1 MPDKLSSESHLS
13 SSTLLSHFSH
23 HLLLLLTAT
32 IVSDCYLNQLR
43 DVNLALSSPSVALTA
58 SPSTLLGSANPFAAF
73 TNRPPP
79 RSPINLQNA
88 KSKLGSSSPLTT
100 SPPLLLPISRSCS
113 LSKAVVK
120 METPL
125 LSSFTLFY
133 PPCVHLFRFRSRRSS
148 RRLYWLRIRLTD
160 SV

>member
-1 MPDKLSSESHLS
+1 MADKLSSESPLS

-23 HLLLLLTAT
+23 HHLPLTAT
-32 IVSDCYLNQLR
+32 IVSDCYLNHLR

-58 SPSTLLGSANPFAAF
+58 PPLTLLGSANPSVVF

-79 RSPINLQNA
+79 RSPINLLNA

-113 LSKAVVK
+113 LSKA

-125 LSSFTLFY
+125 PILVSFTLSY
-133 PPCVHLFRFRSRRSS
+133 PPCVLLFRSRSRRSS
-148 RRLYWLRIRLTD
+148 RRRYWRRIRLTV